1 MGLIEILYLISCD
14 FHGQTTTTTTKTYK
28 HSCVPRDEIF
38 FGIIACRPN
47 RLLESLG
54 VVEGELGGA
63 VQEFS
68 GTGRLRSWKT
78 EKFFLNALCESLLE
92 YTTAWRS

>member
-1 MGLIEILYLISCD
+1 MCLIEILYLISCD
-14 FHGQTTTTTTKTYK
+14 FHGQTTTTTTKTNK

-54 VVEGELGGA
+54 VVEGELGQCRNFPA
-63 VQEFS
+63 QVVFVL
-68 GTGRLRSWKT
+68 GRRKS
-78 EKFFLNALCESLLE
+78 FF
-92 YTTAWRS
+92 